1 MNMEALQT
9 HTRERLFVGRGTL
22 LGEFQRMLA
31 RRDTPRVLYVS
42 GPAGIGKTCLLRAF
56 QDIAEKSGCP
66 FTYLD
71 ARRLAADPAVIR
83 PVAARVLAPDPEHG
97 APPRPR
103 VLAVDHVG
111 SWSNLVDWLRS
122 NMLPRLPDHA
132 LLVIARRLPPSPEW
146 WADPNLHPWIS
157 EWALGPLGDAA
168 ARRYLRHRGLA
179 GHQHRAVLDY
189 AQGHPL
195 ALAMAASYAR
205 RAPAGVFDPFDEA
218 LDHAIA
224 AWLERDLSE
233 PPRPGGLAGGAVPA
247 LSEPVVWD
255 AVLDALRHYQD
266 PTRLVRNPLLAS
278 RLLRRES
285 GAIQPGPEDLRRVL
299 WRISQAQLDQSASP
313 PTPARVLTLAYFH
326 PQGKQYAV
334 ADSLNVSE
342 RTFRRY
348 LRQAERRLARLW
360 WVMESGQWRPDR
372 DAPQVSATPR

>member
-9 HTRERLFVGRGTL
+9 RTRERLFVGRGAL
-22 LGEFQRMLA
+22 LGDFRRMLT

-56 QDIAEKSGCP
+56 QGIAETARCP

-83 PVAARVLAPDPEHG
+83 PVATRALAPDPAHG
-97 APPRPR
+97 APPRPQ

-111 SWSNLVDWLRS
+111 SWSNLVGWLRS
-122 NMLPRLPDHA
+122 HMLPRLPEHA
-132 LLVIARRLPPSPEW
+132 LLVIARRVPPGPEW
-146 WADPNLHPWIS
+146 WADPALHPWIS
-157 EWALGPLGDAA
+157 EWALAPLDDAD
-168 ARRYLRHRGLA
+168 ARRYLQRRGLA
-179 GHQHRAVLDY
+179 AHQHRAVLDY

-195 ALAMAASYAR
+195 TLAMAASHAL

-233 PPRPGGLAGGAVPA
+233 PPRPGGLAGGAVPT
-247 LSEPVVWD
+247 LSEPVVWE

-266 PTRLVRNPLLAS
+266 PTHLAHNPLLAS

-285 GAIQPGPEDLRRVL
+285 GAIQPGPQDLRRVL
-299 WRISQAQLDQSASP
+299 YRISQAHLDQSAGP
-313 PTPARVLTLAYFH
+313 PTSARVLTLAYFR
-326 PQGKQYAV
+326 PQGKQYAT

-360 WVMESGQWRPDR
+360 WLMESGQWRPDR
-372 DAPQVSATPR
+372 DAPQASATPR